1 MTRVIAF
8 TGKKRSGKTSLVSA
22 FMAEVGGMGY
32 TAVRVGF
39 KQALLDQVKKHFPD
53 FLQSTADALRNI
65 ENDPTW
71 TVDKVLEDKPYC
83 IRQFLQNYGT
93 DLFRNQDPNY
103 WTKKWAETITSL
115 DSDFILVDDLRFM
128 NEAAAVKNL
137 GGVII
142 RIKRPSVGD
151 SDTHQSEKEMD
162 FIPAD
167 FEIEEEDLALAVH
180 QSNIFLKRAFFESA
194 GTCTDQDGTCERDE
208 RCRCVTLK
216 N

>member
-22 FMAEVGGMGY
+22 FMAEVGDMGY

-39 KQALLDQVKKHFPD
+39 KQALLDQVKTHFPD
-53 FLQSTADALRNI
+53 FLRAETKTWGI
-65 ENDPTW
+65 ELDD
-71 TVDKVLEDKPYC
+71 VDRLLEEKPGN

-93 DLFRNQDPNY
+93 DLFRNQDANY
-103 WTKKWAETITSL
+103 WTNKWVTSVL
-115 DSDFILVDDLRFM
+115 DMPVDFVLVDDLRFM

-151 SDTHQSEKEMD
+151 SDTHQSETEMD
-162 FIPAD
+162 LIPAD
-167 FEIEEEDLALAVH
+167 FEITEEDLNLAIH
-180 QSNIFLKRAFFESA
+180 QSNLFLQRAFFESA
-194 GTCTDQDGTCERDE
+194 GTCTDQDGTCEKDE

>member
-22 FMAEVGGMGY
+22 FMAEVGGLGY

-39 KQALLDQVKKHFPD
+39 KQALLDQVKVHFPD
-53 FLQSTADALRNI
+53 FLQSTADAMRNI
-65 ENDPTW
+65 ENDGSW
-71 TVDKVLEDKPYC
+71 TIDKVLEDKPSS

-93 DLFRNQDPNY
+93 DLFRNEDPNY
-103 WTKKWAETITSL
+103 WTKKWVDNVSTLGT
-115 DSDFILVDDLRFM
+115 DFVLVDDLRFM

-151 SDTHQSEKEMD
+151 SDTHLSEVEMD
-162 FIPAD
+162 CIHAD
-167 FEIEEEDLALAVH
+167 FEIEEEDLALAIH
-180 QSNIFLKRAFFESA
+180 QSNLFLKRAFFESA
-194 GTCTDQDGTCERDE
+194 GTCIDQDGNCEKDE
-208 RCRCVTLK
+208 RCRCITLK
-216 N
+216 P

>member
-22 FMAEVGGMGY
+22 FMSEVGGLGY

-39 KQALLDQVKKHFPD
+39 KQALLDQVKVHFPD
-53 FLQSTADALRNI
+53 FLKSEADRYGVSG
-65 ENDPTW
+65 
-71 TVDKVLEDKPYC
+71 VDQLLEDKPGS

-93 DLFRNQDPNY
+93 DLFRNEDPNY
-103 WTKKWAETITSL
+103 WTKKWVDNVSTL
-115 DSDFILVDDLRFM
+115 DTDFVLVDDLRFM
-128 NEAAAVKNL
+128 NEAMAVKNL

-167 FEIEEEDLALAVH
+167 FEIEEEDLALAIH
-180 QSNIFLKRAFFESA
+180 QSNIYLKRAFFESA
-194 GTCTDQDGTCERDE
+194 GTCTDQDGNCEKDE